1 MEKYTVQDY
10 YNYMKFNPD
19 DEDVP
24 QEFLDEYISDVTDT
38 DWFITHAE
46 MINDFLDSMRMGK
59 LSDAIIAQ
67 DSEVDKMASLLKIAK
82 VENMAFDTDARIRAW
97 IDISDLEYEN
107 KIEEIKNM
115 TVTLEEKIR
124 LAKEFARDL
133 ALGKVYNGDVEIEE
147 PNLLSET
154 HDSIDWVS
162 LFEVTE

>member
-115 TVTLEEKIR
+115 TVTLEEKIN
-124 LAKEFARDL
+124 ADIK
-133 ALGKVYNGDVEIEE
+133 I
-147 PNLLSET
+147 LL
-154 HDSIDWVS
+154 
-162 LFEVTE
+162 